1 MSSRVSTDV
10 AAGLGFLHS
19 RHGAIIVANDAPR
32 WTILAV
38 NDVYVALTHKTRDG
52 LVGQPLFEAFPQS
65 RETDAEGG
73 THNVEDS
80 LVKAVAGETNLLPVQ
95 RYDIRPEDGTEG
107 FVERWWQLS
116 SSPLRDAS
124 ADVVAVLHEIENVT
138 ALRAAEA
145 AGAALLT
152 ELKDRN
158 AELEL
163 SSRQLQEN
171 AVELEAQ
178 TAELQS
184 VAAQL
189 EERTEEAE
197 TAQHAAESAERQL
210 MTVLEQTPAAIGVT
224 LGREHRFI
232 VANTSFQEL
241 IGRSV
246 RRGQTFAEVMP
257 ELVTQGF
264 EKLLTQV
271 FETGVP
277 YSATEAFATV
287 SKDGLGPQD
296 GWYDFVYQP
305 LTNARAE
312 TIGVLQQGID
322 VTRQVNARK
331 LVEESRTVAENANA
345 AKSEFLAVMS
355 HELRTP
361 LNAIDGYAELLEMG
375 IRGDLT
381 PEQREDIGRIR
392 KSQRHLLGLINEVL
406 NYTRVEGGTVTYD
419 ISHVSVPDALSAC
432 EALIA
437 PQMAAKGLHFVVKPC
452 DPAWTVRADPEKLR
466 QVILNLLSNA
476 IKFTNTGGRVELE
489 CTHSKKEARIVV
501 RDTGRGIPADQVER
515 IFEPFVQVDAGL
527 TRTQSGVGLGLAI
540 SRDLARGMG
549 GELSATSEP
558 GVGSVFTL
566 VLPTA

>member
-1 MSSRVSTDV
+1 MSSPVSTNA

-19 RHGAIIVANDAPR
+19 RHGAIIVANHAPR

-38 NDVYVALTHKTRDG
+38 NDVYLALTHKTRDG
-52 LVGQPLFEAFPQS
+52 LLGQPLFEAFPQS
-65 RETDAEGG
+65 HETDAEGG

-80 LVKAVAGETNLLPVQ
+80 LVRAVAGEVNLLPVQ
-95 RYDIRPEDGTEG
+95 RYDIRPEDGSDG
-107 FVERWWQLS
+107 FLERWWQLS
-116 SSPLRDAS
+116 SSPLRDESGA
-124 ADVVAVLHEIENVT
+124 VVAILHDVEDVT
-138 ALRAAEA
+138 ALRAAETA
-145 AGAALLT
+145 RTALLA
-152 ELKDRN
+152 ELKERN
-158 AELEL
+158 AELEA
-163 SSRQLQEN
+163 SANQLQEN

-178 TAELQS
+178 AEELQS

-197 TAQHAAESAERQL
+197 AARHAAESAERQL
-210 MTVLEQTPAAIGVT
+210 MTVFEQTPAAIAVT

-232 VANTSFQEL
+232 VANRGYEVL
-241 IGRSV
+241 IGRKSKK
-246 RRGQTFAEVMP
+246 GQTFAEVMP
-257 ELVTQGF
+257 ELVEQGF
-264 EKLLTQV
+264 EALLTQV
-271 FETGVP
+271 FDTGVP
-277 YSATEAFATV
+277 YRADESFAKV
-287 SKDGLGPQD
+287 RREGMEPED
-296 GWYDFVYQP
+296 GWFDFVYQP
-305 LTNARAE
+305 LIDADGK
-312 TIGVLQQGID
+312 TIGVLQQGIN
-322 VTRQVNARK
+322 VTRQVAARK
-331 LVEESRTVAENANA
+331 LAEESRVLAENANA

-361 LNAIDGYAELLEMG
+361 LNAIDGYAELMELG
-375 IRGDLT
+375 IRGFIT

-419 ISHVSVPDALSAC
+419 ISNVSVPDTLATC
-432 EALIA
+432 DALIA
-437 PQMAAKGLHFVVKPC
+437 PQMAAKGLQFDVARCEPT
-452 DPAWTVRADPEKLR
+452 WTVRADPEKLR

-476 IKFTNTGGRVELE
+476 IKFTEAGGHVELS
-489 CTHSKKEARIVV
+489 CAHSDRGASITV

-549 GELSATSEP
+549 GELSATSEV